1 MTAPRNLTAAELR
14 ARLAGTPDTAGLPEA
29 LLERLAAEDPA
40 LRAQAAAELTEL
52 YNLTWREGQAPVD
65 EAGFAAALTLVQVG
79 WQAGALQWLRY
90 TAPALIGPAAVVLYA
105 DDEGRGFRA
114 CIEA

>member
-1 MTAPRNLTAAELR
+1 MTDAPTPAELR
-14 ARLAGTPDTAGLPEA
+14 ARLAGTCETAGLPEA

-40 LRAQAAAELTEL
+40 WRAQAAAELTEL
-52 YNLTWREGQAPVD
+52 YNLTWREGQMPVD

-105 DDEGRGFRA
+105 EADGRGFRA